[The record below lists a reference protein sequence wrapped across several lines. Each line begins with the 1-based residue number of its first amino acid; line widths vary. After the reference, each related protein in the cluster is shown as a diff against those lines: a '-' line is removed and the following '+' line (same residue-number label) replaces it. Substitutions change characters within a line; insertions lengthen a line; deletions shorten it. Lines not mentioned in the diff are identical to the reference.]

1 MPVAIGLCGLG
12 TAAER
17 AHLPALTR
25 AEETGAA
32 VVAGVCDPEPS
43 RRRLFLDRAREARE
57 FGDVV
62 SLLSGAPLDVL
73 VVASPPS
80 AHLAAITAAV
90 ERGVDVLCEKPL
102 GINRGDLDLLRELHS
117 RHPERLI
124 APVHQYRF
132 APPWRVFTRAL
143 AVAAQ
148 RDLPFR
154 LDVSVERPG
163 TDPLSAGG
171 WRADPE
177 HEGGILGAHAVHYLA
192 LCWLTQPA
200 AAVTACTRSGAAGS
214 ETAQVE
220 LQLGCGRAVVGASYA
235 GTVRRNRVALDI
247 PAAGFHLDWQDEAL
261 TVTRRGGPGS
271 VRRVPALSSRQVVND
286 LYGPLYDVLLDRL
299 DEPGWRGRRTAE
311 TLGVAQ
317 LLADSLAMA
326 TTDS

>member
-80 AHLAAITAAV
+80 AHLPAITAAL
-90 ERGVDVLCEKPL
+90 ERGVDVLCEKPM
-102 GINRGDLDLLRELHS
+102 GINRGDLELLRGLHA
-117 RHPERLI
+117 RFPERLI

-132 APPWRVFTRAL
+132 APAWRVFSRAL
-143 AVAAQ
+143 AVAEQ
-148 RDLPFR
+148 RGAPFR
-154 LDVSVERPG
+154 LDVAVERPG
-163 TDPLSAGG
+163 TDPLSASG
-171 WRADPE
+171 WRSDPE
-177 HEGGILGAHAVHYLA
+177 HEGGILGDHAVHYLA
-192 LCWLTQPA
+192 LCWLAQPTA
-200 AAVTACTRSGAAGS
+200 RVVACTRSGGGGS
-214 ETAQVE
+214 ETASVE
-220 LQLGCGRAVVGASYA
+220 LALGCGRAVISVSYA
-235 GTVRRNRVALDI
+235 GAARRNRVALDV
-247 PAAGFHLDWQDEAL
+247 PSAGFHLDWQDDAL

-271 VRRVPALSSRQVVND
+271 VRRVGALSARQFVND
-286 LYGPLYDVLLDRL
+286 LYAPLYDVLLARL
-299 DEPGWRGRRTAE
+299 DDAGWRARRTAE

-317 LLADSLAMA
+317 LLADSLALA
-326 TTDS
+326 STDS